1 MRKTMAGPRED
12 RTGGEPAR
20 WADQKIRSTRDK
32 TAYPE
37 RRYVEPR
44 AEVKTLDAAALAKPG
59 PVGRG
64 LTTAWYRIG
73 DAANPHSLT
82 ITVRP

>member
-1 MRKTMAGPRED
+1 MAGLRED

-20 WADQKIRSTRDK
+20 WADGKIRSTRDK
-32 TAYPE
+32 AAYPE

-44 AEVKTLDAAALAKPG
+44 AEVKTLDVAALAIFG
-59 PVGRG
+59 LVGRG
-64 LTTAWYRIG
+64 LTTAWSRLG
-73 DAANPHSLT
+73 DAADTHTLT